1 MRLEK
6 LAKLAFRFPSNVQPL
21 ERRLQ
26 GGLVDG
32 RKRQSGYNVSF
43 SEVRMDLESR
53 HTRRSWYPNIQ
64 NKRLFSESLQDFVRM
79 KVSTKAL
86 RSIDRF
92 GGLDKYLLSTSD
104 EKLGLYG
111 RALRR
116 SILDA
121 RSEQKKSSDSST
133 PQ

>member
-6 LAKLAFRFPSNVQPL
+6 LAKLSFRFPTNVQPL
-21 ERRLQ
+21 ERRFQ
-26 GGLVDG
+26 SGLLDG
-32 RKRQSGYNVSF
+32 RNRQSGYNVSF
-43 SEVRMDLESR
+43 SER

-64 NKRLFSESLQDFVRM
+64 NKRLFSDTLQDFVKM

-92 GGLDKYLLSTSD
+92 GGLDNYLLKTSD
-104 EKLGLYG
+104 DKLGLYG

-116 SILDA
+116 SILDK
-121 RSEQKKSSDSST
+121 QLVGK
-133 PQ
+133 Q